1 MGSPS
6 LGLAFAVGLKGGNLM
21 RRRWLSTIVAFA
33 TPVAAQ
39 QTKAVEQMAQSVGVI
54 GHILFAVLSYL
65 AIAGW
70 VALITALAPDWAQR
84 KLQVVRQ
91 RHLSAFFL
99 GIVTTLVLVIAA
111 TLFGQLGKTVQPAGL
126 FAALCL
132 LTLLTL
138 WLIGWVAVTHFIG
151 ERLLAVGTNPS
162 VATAELNP
170 LVTALIGALAL
181 HLTAFLPI
189 VGWAVVL
196 YFAFVA
202 VGLWFLR

>member
-21 RRRWLSTIVAFA
+21 RLRWLSTIVAFA

-54 GHILFAVLSYL
+54 GLFFFAVLSYL

-162 VATAELNP
+162 VAIAELNP

>member
-1 MGSPS
+1 
-6 LGLAFAVGLKGGNLM
+6 LAFAVGLKGGNLM
-21 RRRWLSTIVAFA
+21 RLRWLSTIVAFA

-54 GHILFAVLSYL
+54 GLFFFAVLSYL

-162 VATAELNP
+162 VAIAELNP

>member
-1 MGSPS
+1 
-6 LGLAFAVGLKGGNLM
+6 M
-21 RRRWLSTIVAFA
+21 RLRWLSITVAFV

-39 QTKAVEQMAQSVGVI
+39 QTKAVEQMAQSVGII
-54 GHILFAVLSYL
+54 GLFFLAVLSYL

-70 VALITALAPDWAQR
+70 VALITALAPDWVQR

-91 RHLSAFFL
+91 RHLTAFFI
-99 GIVTTLVLVIAA
+99 GIVVTLALVIAA

-126 FAALCL
+126 LAVLCL
-132 LTLLTL
+132 LALLTL
-138 WLIGWVAVTHFIG
+138 WLVGWVAVAHFIG
-151 ERLLAVGTNPS
+151 ERLFAVGANPS
-162 VATAELNP
+162 ATTAELNP
-170 LVTALIGALAL
+170 LIMAMTGALAL

-189 VGWAVVL
+189 VGWAVAL

>member
-1 MGSPS
+1 MGSSS
-6 LGLAFAVGLKGGNLM
+6 LGLAFAVGLKGGKGM
-21 RRRWLSTIVAFA
+21 RLRWLSALVAFA

-54 GHILFAVLSYL
+54 GLFFLAVLSYL

-91 RHLSAFFL
+91 RHLTAFFL

-138 WLIGWVAVTHFIG
+138 WLVGWVAVAHFIG

>member
-1 MGSPS
+1 
-6 LGLAFAVGLKGGNLM
+6 M
-21 RRRWLSTIVAFA
+21 RLRWLSITVAFA

-54 GHILFAVLSYL
+54 GLFFFAVLSYL

-70 VALITALAPDWAQR
+70 VALITALAADWVQR
-84 KLQVVRQ
+84 KLQVIRQ
-91 RHLSAFFL
+91 RHLTAFFI
-99 GIVTTLVLVIAA
+99 GIVVTLALVIAA
-111 TLFGQLGKTVQPAGL
+111 TLLGQLGKTVQPAGL
-126 FAALCL
+126 LAALCL
-132 LTLLTL
+132 LALLTL
-138 WLIGWVAVTHFIG
+138 WLVGWVAVTHVIG
-151 ERLLAVGTNPS
+151 ERLLAVGANPS

-170 LVTALIGALAL
+170 LVTAMIGALAL